1 MSQAT
6 ETSSLARAL
15 ESGRRVVTAELVTA
29 GARDA
34 DAVRTLA
41 GAFPSSLDALVVSSG
56 GERAISAVVCS
67 TLLAAQGVEPM
78 LTLLTRD
85 RNRTAILADVAG
97 AAALGV
103 KNVLCLPGDH
113 QSLGAQPEAAG
124 VYDVDPV
131 QLIQLLADSLDG
143 APFSLFVGAEAYSH
157 LRPLELSLID
167 ARKKV
172 KAGARF
178 LMTSPVFDAA
188 SFSEW
193 LDAVRREKLDDKVAV
208 IASVQPLTDIAQAE
222 ALQRRGRVPESVVA
236 RLRDAADVTAEG
248 TAICAEIAAKLMS
261 LDGVR
266 GIHIAWGGTP
276 GLVAE
281 VISRAGLDRTA
292 REGVL

>member
-1 MSQAT
+1 
-6 ETSSLARAL
+6 
-15 ESGRRVVTAELVTA
+15 
-29 GARDA
+29 
-34 DAVRTLA
+34 
-41 GAFPSSLDALVVSSG
+41 
-56 GERAISAVVCS
+56 
-67 TLLAAQGVEPM
+67 M